1 VVFEDP
7 AAGQGAGSS
16 SEDEGVWGDEEDGEG
31 EVMDDEVDDEV
42 SDEVYDKST
51 RVNEVRRARYY
62 TVTRSLR
69 RFDRQCPPRS

>member
-1 VVFEDP
+1 M
-7 AAGQGAGSS
+7 
-16 SEDEGVWGDEEDGEG
+16 
-31 EVMDDEVDDEV
+31 EVEVSDEVYDEV

-69 RFDRQCPPRS
+69 RSD

>member
-1 VVFEDP
+1 MSTRRP
-7 AAGQGAGSS
+7 AQQ
-16 SEDEGVWGDEEDGEG
+16 VM
-31 EVMDDEVDDEV
+31 EVEVSDEV

-69 RFDRQCPPRS
+69 RSD